1 MRPPSSPRR
10 SSRTAP
16 QRQGTVIGQV
26 LIPAFMGLCIVLG
39 GSSSGG
45 QLANAVLQLIATLV
59 LGYSVT
65 RFATVP
71 LSGQARFL
79 VAIVLCWVGWSAFQ
93 LLPLPPGLWTLVP
106 GRDVL
111 EQRLIAGGSALPWL
125 PLSLNPAGTIA
136 HLAALLPPLA
146 MGAAILSRPAADAAG
161 LRWLIPLVALAS
173 LLVGVAQLIGGPSSA
188 LYFYAT
194 SNQGLP
200 VGLMAN
206 ANHQATL
213 MLCAIPFVASL
224 ASSERAG
231 GSKGQGR
238 ELLFAATAAMFLM
251 GIAISQSYAGYVL
264 ALPVT
269 VASWAIAR
277 PRSLG
282 PARYIGT
289 GIAVVTIAALA
300 AAIVIGPNIVTDP
313 MLAQNQLSRPA
324 MYKVVA
330 GAIAHFWLLGSGPG
344 SFVPV
349 YKLFE
354 APGEV
359 TKVFVNHAHSDYLE
373 FALEGGL
380 PGLVLIACLLLWWL
394 RRAATIW
401 FARSSDR
408 IERAAIV
415 ATAAILAHSMVD
427 YPARTSAIAAILAA
441 GFALMAPRPKVKI
454 AEPVAG
460 GRHLKAE

>member
-1 MRPPSSPRR
+1 M
-10 SSRTAP
+10 
-16 QRQGTVIGQV
+16 IGQL
-26 LIPAFMGLCIVLG
+26 LIPGFMALCILLG

-45 QLANAVLQLIATLV
+45 HLANAMLQLIAAL
-59 LGYSVT
+59 LFGYSVA
-65 RFATVP
+65 RFGATP
-71 LSGQARFL
+71 LSRTSTL
-79 VAIVLCWVGWSAFQ
+79 LIVIVASWLLWTCLQ
-93 LLPLPPGLWTLVP
+93 LLPLPPSIWVLAP

-111 EQRLIAGGSALPWL
+111 VQRLAAGGNTQPWL
-125 PLSLNPAGTIA
+125 PLSLHPAGTIS
-136 HLAALLPPLA
+136 HLASLLPPLA
-146 MGAAILSRPAADAAG
+146 IGAAILSRPAADSNG
-161 LRWLIPLVALAS
+161 LRWLIPLLAVIS
-173 LLVGVAQLIGGPSSA
+173 LLLGVAQLIGGVTSP
-188 LYFYAT
+188 LYFYST

-224 ASSERAG
+224 AGSERTV

-238 ELLFAATAAMFLM
+238 ELLFAAMVAMFLM
-251 GIAISQSYAGYVL
+251 GIAISQSYAAYVL

-289 GIAVVTIAALA
+289 AIAVVTIGALVA
-300 AAIVIGPNIVTDP
+300 VIVIGPAIVIDP
-313 MLAQNQLSRPA
+313 ALSQSQLSRPA
-324 MYKVVA
+324 MYK
-330 GAIAHFWLLGSGPG
+330 IAANALWHFWPLGSGPG

-349 YKLFE
+349 FKLFE
-354 APGEV
+354 EPGMV
-359 TKVFVNHAHSDYLE
+359 TNFFVNHAHSDYIE
-373 FALEGGL
+373 FVLEGGIV
-380 PGLVLIACLLLWWL
+380 GVLVIACLALWWA

-401 FARSSDR
+401 FVRAPTR
-408 IERAAIV
+408 IDRAAVV
-415 ATAAILAHSMVD
+415 ASAAILAHSMVD

-441 GFALMAPRPKVKI
+441 CLALMAPRPDVKSEE
-454 AEPVAG
+454 ASSG

>member
-1 MRPPSSPRR
+1 MAN
-10 SSRTAP
+10 TA
-16 QRQGTVIGQV
+16 
-26 LIPAFMGLCIVLG
+26 
-39 GSSSGG
+39 
-45 QLANAVLQLIATLV
+45 LQFIATLI
-59 LGYSVT
+59 LGFSVA
-65 RFATVP
+65 RFAATP

-79 VAIVLCWVGWSAFQ
+79 VAIMLCWVAWAALQ
-93 LLPLPPGLWTLVP
+93 LLPLPPSLWTLVP

-111 EQRLIAGGSALPWL
+111 QQRLAAEGSPLPWL
-125 PLSLNPAGTIA
+125 PLSLNPAGTIS
-136 HLAALLPPLA
+136 HLASLLPPLA
-146 MGAAILSRPAADAAG
+146 IGAAILSRPAADSNG
-161 LRWLIPLVALAS
+161 LRWLIPLLAMTS
-173 LLVGVAQLIGGPSSA
+173 LLVGVAQLIGGSA
-188 LYFYAT
+188 SPLYFYAT

-224 ASSERAG
+224 AGSEKAI

-238 ELLFAATAAMFLM
+238 ELLFAAMTAMFLM
-251 GIAISQSYAGYVL
+251 GIAISQSYAAYVL

-269 VASWAIAR
+269 IASWAIAR

-300 AAIVIGPNIVTDP
+300 AVVIFGPQIGTDP
-313 MLAQNQLSRPA
+313 TLGPSQLSRPA
-324 MYKVVA
+324 MYKVTI
-330 GAIAHFWLLGSGPG
+330 GALAHFWPLGSGPG

-354 APGEV
+354 DSGRV
-359 TKVFVNHAHSDYLE
+359 TNFFVNHSHSDYLE
-373 FALEGGL
+373 LALEGGV
-380 PGLVLIACLLLWWL
+380 PGLLLVAGLLLWWF
-394 RRAATIW
+394 RRAVTIW
-401 FARSSDR
+401 FARSPSR
-408 IERAAIV
+408 IDRAAVV

-441 GFALMAPRPKVKI
+441 GFALMAPRPEIKI
-454 AEPVAG
+454 DEPVSG

>member
-1 MRPPSSPRR
+1 M
-10 SSRTAP
+10 
-16 QRQGTVIGQV
+16 IGQL
-26 LIPAFMGLCIVLG
+26 LIPGFMALCILLG

-45 QLANAVLQLIATLV
+45 QLANATLQLIATLV
-59 LGYSVT
+59 LGYSVAC
-65 RFATVP
+65 FATTP
-71 LSGQARFL
+71 LSRSAKLL
-79 VAIVLCWVGWSAFQ
+79 VAIVLCWSFWACLQ
-93 LLPLPPGLWTLVP
+93 LIPLPSSLWTLAP

-111 EQRLIAGGSALPWL
+111 VQRLAVEGSPLPWL
-125 PLSLNPAGTIA
+125 PLSLNPSGTIS
-136 HLAALLPPLA
+136 HLASLLPPLA
-146 MGAAILSRPAADAAG
+146 IGAAILSRPTADSNA
-161 LRWLIPLVALAS
+161 LRWFIPLLAVVS
-173 LLVGVAQLIGGPSSA
+173 LLLGVAQLISGNTSP

-224 ASSERAG
+224 AGSEKAV

-238 ELLFAATAAMFLM
+238 ELLFVAMAAMFLM
-251 GIAISQSYAGYVL
+251 GIAISQSYAAYVL

-269 VASWAIAR
+269 IASWAIAR

-300 AAIVIGPNIVTDP
+300 AAIIIGPTIVADP
-313 MLAQNQLSRPA
+313 SMSQSQLSRPA
-324 MYKVVA
+324 MYKVAANALV
-330 GAIAHFWLLGSGPG
+330 HFWPVGSGPG

-349 YKLFE
+349 FKLFE
-354 APGEV
+354 EPGMV
-359 TKVFVNHAHSDYLE
+359 TNVFVNHSHSDYIE
-373 FALEGGL
+373 FVLEGGIV
-380 PGLVLIACLLLWWL
+380 GALVIVCLGLWWL

-401 FARSSDR
+401 FARSPSR
-408 IERAAIV
+408 IDRAAVV

-441 GFALMAPRPKVKI
+441 GLALMASRPEVKVEE
-454 AEPVAG
+454 ASAG